1 MAGKEKLIEKLYE
14 GTCSPKELE
23 LLLDLLNNDSEEEN
37 PRVME
42 KLWEELKSYPEI
54 EEPLATN
61 MMKKML
67 DKVEEQEAKHNST
80 MATSPKR
87 MNTRVRRRQFLQF
100 ASAAVFLLLLGA
112 FFWLWLRP
120 AEQIVVQTAFAEQKT
135 IELPDHSTVKLNANS
150 TLSYPK
156 NWKSTKTR
164 QVWLQGEA
172 YFEVEKKPQT
182 QQKFQVITKDLTIE
196 VLGTTFNVNA
206 RTASTKVFL
215 EEGLINLDLEEQSED
230 ILMAPGELVTYSKNI
245 GKPLKKQIEQ
255 ETPASWKDGTAVM
268 RDALLSEIIEKVHEI
283 YDVRIVLEN
292 QSYLEREFTIFLP
305 VQDPEMGYKMLVG
318 LGLEMEK
325 ASKEWTIKE
334 NRE

>member
-1 MAGKEKLIEKLYE
+1 MTGKEKLIEKLYE
-14 GTCSPKELE
+14 GTCSRKELE
-23 LLLDLLNNDSEEEN
+23 LLFDLLNKDSAEEN
-37 PRVME
+37 PKVME
-42 KLWEELKSYPEI
+42 KLWEEFKSYPEI
-54 EEPLATN
+54 EEPLATD
-61 MMKKML
+61 MMKKMMERV
-67 DKVEEQEAKHNST
+67 DKQELRSHST
-80 MATSPKR
+80 TTSARKKINR
-87 MNTRVRRRQFLQF
+87 NVRRRHFIQL
-100 ASAAVFLLLLGA
+100 ATAAMFLLLLGA

-120 AEQIVVQTAFAEQKT
+120 AEHIVIQTAFAEQKT
-135 IELPDHSTVKLNANS
+135 IELPDHSVVKLNANS

-156 NWKSTKTR
+156 NWTSTKTR

-196 VLGTTFNVNA
+196 VLGTIFNVNA

-230 ILMAPGELVTYSKNI
+230 ILMEPGELVTYSKII

-268 RDALLSEIIEKVHEI
+268 RDALLSEIIDKVHEI

-292 QSYLEREFTIFLP
+292 ESYLEREFTIFLP
-305 VQDPEMGYKMLVG
+305 VQDPDMGYKMLVG

-325 ASKEWTIKE
+325 APKEWIIKE